1 MDAGLRVINDS
12 GVVQIDST
20 YSNYYLHS
28 KQVVTLA
35 AVSGQS
41 RISQVGV
48 TPPYPS
54 QCLVAVGGAAPVT
67 IRGQSSNQIWIES
80 SNDFIGSAVT
90 VYFFVPANL
99 SPLVGTGEGGLRVY
113 GPTGA
118 LVFDNSAKM
127 VKILGYVPD
136 SNGSSGVDT
145 GIAGQYAS
153 VVLNDAYSITYN
165 RVSGGQGNNNAS
177 YTQTVYRVYVQTTQ
191 TGLTFYSTTKVRG
204 PFLASDNPPPNPVYI
219 GPMSVLLVDVT
230 NY

>member
-1 MDAGLRVINDS
+1 MDAGLRIINDS

-35 AVSGQS
+35 AVPGFP
-41 RISQVGV
+41 RVSQVTV
-48 TPPYPS
+48 APPYPS
-54 QCLVAVGGAAPVT
+54 QCLIALGGAAPVT
-67 IRGQSSNQIWIES
+67 IKGQTSNQVWIES

-90 VYFFVPANL
+90 VYYFVPANL

-136 SNGSSGVDT
+136 ANGSSGLDT
-145 GIAGQYAS
+145 GISGQYAA
-153 VVLNDAYSITYN
+153 VVLNDAYYISYN
-165 RVSGGQGNNNAS
+165 RVSGGQANNNAEW
-177 YTQTVYRVYVQTTQ
+177 TQTVSRAYVRPTQ
-191 TGLTFYSTTKVRG
+191 TGLTFYGTTEVRG
-204 PFLASDNPPPNPVYI
+204 PFTASDNPPPNPVYI